1 MNLNHFHIQWRI
13 KSVKT
18 RILVLTSLL
27 LVLAFCGTAAA
38 ADTTN
43 NNTNL
48 NSTNLTNYDV
58 NNQTNGDVSNV
69 LNQSNIII
77 SGNVSRC
84 DSGLPF
90 NGVKITVNSLNG
102 SFVGSTTTDV
112 TGSYSM
118 NFSSDERNFVV
129 TASHTGHVP
138 ETRYVH
144 VTTCTN
150 NSGNHLVGLANFKLG
165 PIPVATVTAPN
176 SSFIN
181 ETFNFQ
187 VSFKDG
193 GDVTGY
199 GPYIEL
205 ITPSGVTL
213 NPSSVTYLGSKVT
226 VTDKGIFP
234 ASGTLIDAL
243 TGLTVTGTPGS
254 HLWIIQYPLGSF
266 TTQEP
271 EAVLNLTATVD
282 GNATLGLPLNITAYP
297 VFRYGATP
305 TGTTPLRG
313 VSSTTPV
320 TPTVIKLTK
329 TSDAHEQE
337 TATGSNYPVTYTLTV
352 DVANG
357 QTVNNVTLIDDI
369 PGNLQFVKVVDP
381 AGGTVIQQPSTTTP
395 GGKLIINF
403 GSITGVLGSDRVVKY
418 TVFAPEFNNT
428 AGYVLDPSTGATT
441 NATNNATVNGT
452 YLSNPVSSS
461 DSYTLNLKSLAVQ
474 KGVSDTT
481 NSTNHKPLDILKY
494 TVNFQV
500 SDFFSLKELVI
511 MDTMGDGQTFLNDAA
526 HTPTLTLHL
535 PSGTYN
541 LNFNPLDSSVFQM
554 IHNSTTG
561 ETYLVFNVSQ
571 LLINNGLSGVLEGG
585 NYTGVNNGATEGSIN
600 FWSQINVNYENPNH
614 PVVSNDYIKNSVTD
628 SAKLT
633 ENNSSVSDGSG
644 TQIRIVSP
652 TASKSIYKIN
662 GSDPVS
668 GNPVKPGDTVTF
680 SLEVYVPT
688 TNLENFSITDYLPL
702 PFLRTVGFSNGQTP
716 VAQGTLPSAGQWCF
730 ASDDTFSALTGTIPT
745 LVVDPVQN
753 TLTFFYGNVYNA
765 TQPTSL
771 VHILFTVTAT
781 DEPMVDSLY
790 LTNLMNINYNNTFLE
805 TFADNKI
812 VSLTTQEPH
821 ITVTKTANTTT
832 AQGGDSVTYTIKIQ
846 NTGHATAYNVNVL
859 DNFKNLFFPSY
870 VQSITGVTATY
881 QNGQSIDLTGLGDLF
896 GNGLNFGALYP
907 IYTAND
913 SSHINMS
920 TIIITYTALLGN
932 VYPNQ
937 SLTNT
942 VNVTNYTSSPLAGSP
957 NYVTNPAD
965 YSSTAT
971 VTTLK
976 PQFTK
981 SYLGSL
987 DGISSGNNLTIGE
1000 KGRFRLVVTLPGGQ
1014 ITNLKIVDTLPN
1026 GLTYLGY
1033 YLNTSG
1039 PGYLGS
1045 LAPLSFT
1052 QSGNVLTFLFSGTS
1066 NTTSGS
1072 NNIFYIDLDFI
1083 VANSTSNPVH
1093 STNNTQTNSATLSWT
1108 DPGNSP
1114 ITRTAA
1120 VNVVEPLLNITKTF
1134 SPNPVQGGQTTTVTI
1149 TVKNTGSS
1157 TAYHTIITDPLNG
1170 TNGSQIFDL
1179 TSVLEGTTASGFSYN
1194 YSNGVVTYTGGD
1206 IAAGQTKTFTF
1217 TVKILPDVVIGPR
1230 YTNTATANYYS
1241 LPWNGTSPDPN
1252 GRQYTNS
1259 GSAVL
1264 RTGNP
1269 TIGKNILTS
1278 SIHGTTG
1285 NLTVGEYVTYRI
1297 PVTMPTGVFNNLKV
1311 VDTLPNG
1318 FQYTGVYFVNTTN
1331 FSGVISNPIVTVS
1344 GQSITFLFSGLTNS
1358 TASNNPFYI
1367 DLQALVLNQ
1376 TINNATV
1383 PTKTNRVNLTW
1394 DENTAGAFTATKTAT
1409 IVEPKLSVSKS
1420 VTPTTV
1426 DGGDKMTVTLNVT
1439 NNGGSPA
1446 YNVNLT
1452 DTLNSTLFDL
1462 TTFSYTPVTGFNIS
1476 LIGNTVKIVAGD
1488 DTTVINPGQTIQFI
1502 FTLNAMKDAPSNSS
1516 FINNATIQSFRSLPP
1531 SYTESRAYPA
1541 VNSNNV
1547 IISTVAPSASKT
1559 INSTSEPDS
1568 TGTNVMVGEVVTYQ
1582 LNLTVPEGKTINV
1595 NLNDVLSS
1603 KLKYLAGSAQIKRSN
1618 GSITATGFN
1627 FSQINVFESIDP
1639 TTASNIAFNLG
1650 NITYTGTDG
1659 LQNGTITL
1667 IFNAVVLN
1675 SQNQRGDTIPNS
1687 LTFTYQNATGQTSS
1701 STTSSPAMNVIVPQL
1716 SSSKQVINPVPSAS
1730 VEGGQNVTFKVQVQ
1744 NNNITN
1750 GAPVYNL
1757 QILDLLLPDYTGLD
1771 YTHIIITP
1779 SNAGIVFH
1787 DFSTAG
1793 VLNITVDRLLPGE
1806 YLNITYNATVNPQV
1820 KYGDQNVT
1828 NTVNFTGTTLPGYH
1842 GTANATPGNPGAD
1855 DGKRTGDPLQGV
1867 VNNIY
1872 SNSTATVTTR
1882 KPTVSKA
1889 IVGSSQSAVGGQV
1902 HYRITITLPA
1912 GVTEDMYLTD
1922 FMAFGTSY
1930 VTGSV
1935 TLTPSAGISTEF
1947 VVPQV
1952 SGTGTLN
1959 FDLGWINA
1967 TQSGT
1972 LFLDYYGF
1980 VENVLS
1986 NQNGVTLTNTANMYF
2001 ADPQNPGNY
2010 LNGGSSN
2017 ATATVVEPNLQVT
2030 KTSSKTNLN
2039 TGEQFTYNVTVKHT
2053 ATSTADA
2060 YDVQVVDTLPY
2071 GLTYVTGSEVLPP
2084 TWILT
2089 VSGNTLTFT
2098 APVLTLSNGSASFTF
2113 NCTVNN
2119 NYNLAGGNLTNI
2131 AVSTYASEPS
2141 GNPDRRTGT
2150 DGPEPGV
2157 LNDYYTTG
2165 NSQVHVLGA
2174 DIVVEKVGPSSVNA
2188 GEPLNYTVIVINKG
2202 PDTAVNVVLNDTILG
2217 SWFNCLV
2224 NPQYSVNGGS
2234 WINVPSGSWE
2244 LNLGDILLGAENN
2257 VTINVR
2263 STLASSAPA
2272 GQINNTATA
2281 KSTTADP
2288 VPTDNT
2294 STALADVGINDAL
2307 VITKTGPSGP
2317 LTAGKDNITYT
2328 LTIHNNGPSDS
2339 SQLTITDDVPG
2350 VLTNVEY
2357 FVVGYSTSW
2366 MEWNN
2371 PLIWL
2376 QPLTAGQDIV
2386 IEIRGNILPNATSS
2400 NGNELNSIVV
2410 TNNAN
2415 VTSPTDPAGS
2425 SDQWNTTV
2433 VAQVDVFVEKT
2444 GIPNPVVPGTNV
2456 TYTIK
2461 VGNRGPSTA
2470 FGVTLNDIVPSVIV
2484 NPEFSRDNGT
2494 TWKQWIGSLLIGNL
2508 EPNQNL
2514 TVLLR
2519 GNENATN
2526 HDNFTNTATV
2536 SSQTN
2541 DPNTEDKTS
2550 SYEIRVKTA
2559 DIGVT
2564 KDASNLT
2571 PNYNQNVTFTV
2582 AVINH
2587 GPDEATGVVVS
2598 DLLPEG
2604 LKFISSSATQGFY
2617 NSTTGIWTVGTL
2629 GNGFNSTLTIVAQV
2643 VKTGN
2648 LTNVA
2653 NKTAE
2658 NEYDPNPENNNDSR
2672 TLNVP
2677 AAASLS
2683 ITKTAS
2689 PVKLHIHEAV
2699 IFTLIV
2705 QNHGPDTAVSVYVDD
2720 KLPKGLKYLSSNAN
2734 YGSYD
2739 PSTGIWTIGDLPN
2752 GTTAVLIMNCGVEV
2766 LGPLEN
2772 HAHVYSSTYDPIIYP
2787 TSAAAGVSVTPQPVP
2802 NNPDK
2807 NGKTVPMQPTAV
2819 PLAALVL
2826 AVLMIVGGFGFK
2838 KR

>member
-1 MNLNHFHIQWRI
+1 MAL
-13 KSVKT
+13 
-18 RILVLTSLL
+18 
-27 LVLAFCGTAAA
+27 CGTAAA
-38 ADTTN
+38 ADTPN
-43 NNTNL
+43 NNTNF
-48 NSTNLTNYDV
+48 NSSANLTNSSFND
-58 NNQTNGDVSNV
+58 QTNNNISNV
-69 LNQSNIII
+69 STDNITI
-77 SGNVSRC
+77 SGNVTRC
-84 DSGLPF
+84 DNGLPF
-90 NGVKITVNSLNG
+90 SGVTITANSLNG
-102 SFVGSTTTDV
+102 NFIGTTTTDASGV
-112 TGSYSM
+112 YTL
-118 NFSSDERNFVV
+118 NFSSDERNFMV

-138 ETRYVH
+138 ETKDVA
-144 VTTCTN
+144 VTPETN
-150 NSGNHLVGLANFKLG
+150 NSSENLVGIANFKLG

-176 SSFIN
+176 STFIN

-213 NPSSVTYLGSKVT
+213 NPSTVTYLGSSVT
-226 VTDKGIFP
+226 VTDNGIFP
-234 ASGTLIDAL
+234 ASGILVDAL

-254 HLWIIQYPLGSF
+254 HLLIIQYPLGSF
-266 TTQEP
+266 TTLEP
-271 EAVLNLTATVD
+271 EAVLSLNATID
-282 GNATLGLPLNITAYP
+282 GNATLGVPLNITAYP

-313 VSSTTPV
+313 VSSTAPV

-337 TATGSNYPVTYTLTV
+337 TATGSNYPVIYTLTV
-352 DVANG
+352 DIANG
-357 QTVNNVTLIDDI
+357 QTVNNVTLVDNI
-369 PGNLQFVKVVDP
+369 PGNLQFVQIVDP
-381 AGGTVIQQPSTTTP
+381 AGGTVIQQPSKTTP
-395 GGKLIINF
+395 GGKIIINF
-403 GSITGVLGSDRVVKY
+403 GSITGVLGPDRVVKY
-418 TVFAPEFNNT
+418 TVFAPKFDNT
-428 AGYVLDPSTGATT
+428 SNYVLDPLTGATS

-452 YLSNPVSSS
+452 YLSNTVSSS
-461 DSYTLNLKSLAVQ
+461 DSYTLKLKSLAVQ
-474 KGVSDTT
+474 KGVTDTT

-511 MDTMGDGQTFLNDAA
+511 NDTLGDGQTFLQDAS

-541 LNFNPLDSSVFQM
+541 LNFNLLDSSVFQM

-571 LLINNGLSGVLEGG
+571 LLINNGFVDGVLEGG
-585 NYTGVNNGATEGSIN
+585 NYTGVNNGATQGSIN
-600 FWSQINVNYENPNH
+600 FWSQINVNYENPSNH
-614 PVVSNDYIKNSVTD
+614 PIVSNDYIKNSVTG
-628 SAKLT
+628 SAKLI

-644 TQIRIVSP
+644 TRIQIVSP
-652 TASKSIYKIN
+652 TAEKSIYKIN
-662 GSDPVS
+662 GSDPIA
-668 GNPVKPGDTVTF
+668 GNHVKPGDTVTF
-680 SLEVYVPT
+680 SLTVSVPT

-702 PFLRTVGFSNGQTP
+702 PFLWTIGFSNGQAP
-716 VAQGTLPSAGQWCF
+716 VAQGTLPSTGQWSL
-730 ASDDTFSALTGTIPT
+730 AGDDTFSALTGKIPT

-753 TLTFFYGNVYNA
+753 TLSFIYGNAYNA
-765 TQPTSL
+765 TQPMSL

-781 DEPMVDSLY
+781 NEPMADSLY
-790 LTNLMNINYNNTFLE
+790 LTNLMNIQYNNTFME

-812 VSLTTQEPH
+812 VSLKTQEPH
-821 ITVTKTANTTT
+821 ITITKTANTTT
-832 AQGGDSVTYTIKIQ
+832 AQGGDTVTYTIKVQ
-846 NTGHATAYNVNVL
+846 NDGHATAYNVNVI
-859 DNFKNLFFPSY
+859 DNFKNLFFPNY

-881 QNGQSIDLTGLGDLF
+881 QNGQSIDITGLGDLF
-896 GNGLNFGALYP
+896 GTGLNFGTLYP
-907 IYTAND
+907 IYAAND
-913 SSHINMS
+913 SAHVNMD
-920 TIIITYTALLGN
+920 TIIITYQALLGN

-942 VNVTNYTSSPLAGSP
+942 ANVTNYTSSPLTGSP

-971 VTTLK
+971 VTTPK

-981 SYLGSL
+981 SYLGSIT
-987 DGISSGNNLTIGE
+987 GISTGNNLTIGE
-1000 KGRFRLVVTLPGGQ
+1000 KGRFRLAVTLPGGQ

-1033 YLNTSG
+1033 YLNTTG
-1039 PGYLGS
+1039 PVYVGS
-1045 LAPLSFT
+1045 LAPISLS

-1083 VANSTSNPVH
+1083 VANSTSNPAH
-1093 STNNTQTNSATLSWT
+1093 NPGNPKTNSATLSWT

-1114 ITRTAA
+1114 ITKTAS
-1120 VNVVEPLLNITKTF
+1120 VNVVEPQLSVTKSF
-1134 SPNPVQGGQTTTVTI
+1134 SPNPVQGGQTVTVTI

-1157 TAYHTIITDPLNG
+1157 TAYNTVITDPLNG

-1179 TSVLEGTTASGFSYN
+1179 TSVAEGTTASGFIYN

-1206 IAAGQTKTFTF
+1206 IAVGQTKTFTF
-1217 TVKILPDVVIGPR
+1217 TVKILPDLVIGPR

-1241 LPWNGTSPDPN
+1241 LPWDGTNPDTSS
-1252 GRQYTNS
+1252 RQYTDS

-1297 PVTMPTGVFNNLKV
+1297 PVTMPTGVFNNLKI

-1318 FQYTGVYFVNTTN
+1318 FQYAGVYVVNTTN
-1331 FSGVISNPIVTVS
+1331 FSGVIPIPTVTVS

-1358 TASNNPFYI
+1358 TTSNNPFYI

-1383 PTKTNRVNLTW
+1383 PTKTNTVSLTW
-1394 DENTAGAFTATKTAT
+1394 NENTASPFTATKTAT

-1446 YNVNLT
+1446 YNLKLT
-1452 DTLNSTLFDL
+1452 DVLNSTLFDL
-1462 TTFSYTPVTGFNIS
+1462 TKFSYTPVTGFNIS
-1476 LIGNTVKIVAGD
+1476 ITGNTVNIVAAD
-1488 DTTVINPGQTIQFI
+1488 DTTVINPGQTLQFI
-1502 FTLNAMKDAPSNSS
+1502 FTVNAMKDVPSNSS
-1516 FINNATIQSFRSLPP
+1516 FINNATIQSFRSLPS
-1531 SYTESRAYPA
+1531 SYSESRIYPA
-1541 VNSNNV
+1541 VTSNNV
-1547 IISTVAPSASKT
+1547 TISTVAPSASKT

-1568 TGTNVMVGEVVTYQ
+1568 TGTNVMIGEVVTYQ

-1595 NLNDVLSS
+1595 NLNDILSS
-1603 KLKYLAGSAQIKRSN
+1603 KLKYLNGSAQIKRSTGN
-1618 GSITATGFN
+1618 ITATGFN
-1627 FSQINVFESIDP
+1627 FSQVNVFESIDP
-1639 TTASNIAFNLG
+1639 TTASNIVFNLG

-1659 LQNGTITL
+1659 LHNGTITI

-1701 STTSSPAMNVIVPQL
+1701 STTSSPALNVIVPQL
-1716 SSSKQVINPVPSAS
+1716 FSSKQVLSPVPSAS
-1730 VEGGQNVTFKVQVQ
+1730 VEGGQNVTFRVQVQ

-1750 GAPVYNL
+1750 GAPAYNL
-1757 QILDLLLPDYTGLD
+1757 QVLDLLLPDYTGLD
-1771 YTHIIITP
+1771 YNHLIITP

-1793 VLNITVDRLLPGE
+1793 VLNITVDRLMPGE
-1806 YLNITYNATVNPQV
+1806 YLNITYNATVNPNV

-1828 NTVNFTGTTLPGYH
+1828 NTVNFTGTTLPGDH
-1842 GTANATPGNPGAD
+1842 GTNNATPGNPGAD
-1855 DGKRTGDPLQGV
+1855 DGKRTGDPFQGAL
-1867 VNNIY
+1867 NNLY
-1872 SNSTATVTTR
+1872 SNSTATVTAR
-1882 KPTVSKA
+1882 KPTISKV
-1889 IVGSSQSAVGGQV
+1889 IVGSSQSSVGGQV

-1922 FMAFGTSY
+1922 VMATGTSY
-1930 VTGSV
+1930 VTGSA
-1935 TLTPSAGISTEF
+1935 TLTPSTGVLTEF
-1947 VVPQV
+1947 TVPQV

-1959 FDLGWINA
+1959 FSIGWINA

-1972 LFLDYYGF
+1972 LYLDYYGL
-1980 VENVLS
+1980 VGNVLS

-2010 LNGGSSN
+2010 LNGGSSQ

-2030 KTSSKTNLN
+2030 KTASKTNLN
-2039 TGEQFTYNVTVKHT
+2039 TGEQFTYTVTVKHT
-2053 ATSTADA
+2053 AASTADA
-2060 YDVQVVDTLPY
+2060 YDVQVVDTLPS
-2071 GLTYVTGSEVLPP
+2071 GLTYVPGSEVLPP
-2084 TWILT
+2084 TWSLT
-2089 VSGNTLTFT
+2089 VSGNTLTFSS
-2098 APVLTLSNGSASFTF
+2098 PLLTLFDGTAIFTF
-2113 NCTVNN
+2113 NCSVNN
-2119 NYNLAGGNLTNI
+2119 GYNLAGMNLTNT
-2131 AVSTYASEPS
+2131 AVLTYASGPS
-2141 GNPDRRTGT
+2141 DNPNRRTGS
-2150 DGPEPGV
+2150 DGPSGPGV

-2165 NSQVHVLGA
+2165 NVQVHVLGA
-2174 DIVVEKVGPSSVNA
+2174 DLVVKKVGPSSLNA
-2188 GEPLNYTVIVINKG
+2188 GEPLNYTITVINKG
-2202 PDTAVNVVLNDTILG
+2202 PDTAVNAVLNDTFLVP
-2217 SWFNCLV
+2217 WFNRLV
-2224 NPQYSVNGGS
+2224 NPQYSINGGS
-2234 WINVPSGSWE
+2234 WINIPSGSWI
-2244 LNLGDILLGAENN
+2244 LNLGDIMPGAENN
-2257 VTINVR
+2257 VTIAVR
-2263 STLASSAPA
+2263 STLTSSAPS
-2272 GQINNTATA
+2272 GQINNTATVT
-2281 KSTTADP
+2281 STTADP
-2288 VPTDNT
+2288 LPSDNT
-2294 STALADVGINDAL
+2294 STVLTDVGNKDSLI
-2307 VITKTGPSGP
+2307 ITKTGPSGP
-2317 LTAGKDNITYT
+2317 LTAGKDSITYT

-2339 SQLTITDDVPG
+2339 SQLTISDNVPG

-2357 FVVGYSTSW
+2357 FVVGYSTVW
-2366 MEWNN
+2366 TEWNN
-2371 PLIWL
+2371 HLLWL
-2376 QPLTAGQDIV
+2376 QPLTAGQDLV
-2386 IEIRGNILPNATSS
+2386 IQIRGYILPNATSS
-2400 NGNELNSIVV
+2400 SGEELNSIVA
-2410 TNNAN
+2410 TNTAN

-2425 SDQWNTTV
+2425 SDEWNTTV

-2444 GIPNPVVPGTNV
+2444 GTPNPVIPGGIV
-2456 TYTIK
+2456 TYTINL
-2461 VGNRGPSTA
+2461 GNRGPSTA
-2470 FGVTLNDIVPSVIV
+2470 FGVTLNDNVPSVIL
-2484 NPEFSRDNGT
+2484 NPEFSLDNGI
-2494 TWKQWIGSLLIGNL
+2494 TWNQWIGSILLGNM

-2519 GNENATN
+2519 GTENATN

-2536 SSQTN
+2536 SSQTT

-2559 DIGVT
+2559 DIEVK
-2564 KDASNLT
+2564 KDASNST
-2571 PNYNQNVTFTV
+2571 PNYTQNVTFTITV
-2582 AVINH
+2582 TNY
-2587 GPDEATGVVVS
+2587 GPDEATGVAVT
-2598 DLLPEG
+2598 DLLPDG
-2604 LKFISSSATQGFY
+2604 LKFISSSVDQGFY
-2617 NSTTGIWTVGTL
+2617 NSTSGVWTVGTL
-2629 GNGFNSTLTIVAQV
+2629 GNGLNSTLTILAQV
-2643 VKTGN
+2643 FKTGN
-2648 LTNVA
+2648 LTNVV

-2658 NEYDPNPENNNDSR
+2658 NEYDPNPENNNDSK

-2677 AAASLS
+2677 AAAALS

-2689 PVKLHIHEAV
+2689 PLKLHIHETV

-2705 QNHGPDTAVSVYVDD
+2705 QNHGPDTAVKVYVED
-2720 KLPKGLKYLSSNAN
+2720 KLPKGLKYLSSTAN

-2739 PSTGIWTIGDLPN
+2739 PNTGIWTIGDLPN
-2752 GTTAVLIMNCGVEV
+2752 GTTAVLTIKCGVEV
-2766 LGPLEN
+2766 LGSLEN
-2772 HAHVYSSTYDPIIYP
+2772 HAHAYSETYDPSLYP
-2787 TSAAAGVSVTPQPVP
+2787 TSSVAGVIVTPQPVP

-2807 NGKTVPMQPTAV
+2807 NGKTVPMKPTAV
-2819 PLAALVL
+2819 PLAALLL
-2826 AVLMIVGGFGFK
+2826 AVLMIVAGFGFK

>member
-1 MNLNHFHIQWRI
+1 MKKI
-13 KSVKT
+13 
-18 RILVLTSLL
+18 ILMLLTFLL
-27 LVLAFCGTAAA
+27 IIVVCGTASA
-38 ADTTN
+38 ADTSGNNTN
-43 NNTNL
+43 FSSTNL
-48 NSTNLTNYDV
+48 NSTNPTNTSSNSNT
-58 NNQTNGDVSNV
+58 NNNIFNVSNR
-69 LNQSNIII
+69 SNIVI
-77 SGNVSRC
+77 SGNVTRC
-84 DSGLPF
+84 NNGLPF
-90 NGVKITVNSLNG
+90 NGVTITVNSLNG
-102 SFVGSTTTDV
+102 YFIGSTTTNANGFY
-112 TGSYSM
+112 TL
-118 NFSSDERNFVV
+118 NFSSDQKNFMV

-138 ETRYVH
+138 ETKD
-144 VTTCTN
+144 VTVTPETN
-150 NSGNHLVGLANFKLG
+150 NSSENLVGFANFKLG

-176 SSFIN
+176 STFIN

-187 VSFKDG
+187 VSSKNG

-199 GPYIEL
+199 GPYIQL
-205 ITPSGVTL
+205 ITPAGVTL
-213 NPSSVTYLGSKVT
+213 NPSTVTYLGSSVT
-226 VTDKGIFP
+226 VTDNGIFP
-234 ASGTLIDAL
+234 SSGTLIDVL

-271 EAVLNLTATVD
+271 EAVLNITASLA
-282 GNATLGLPLNITAYP
+282 GNATLGVPLNITAYP

-305 TGTTPLRG
+305 TGITPLRG
-313 VSSTTPV
+313 VSSTAPV

-357 QTVNNVTLIDDI
+357 QTVNNVTLVDNI
-369 PGNLQFVKVVDP
+369 PGNLQFVQIVDP
-381 AGGTVIQQPSTTTP
+381 AGGTVIQQPSTMNP
-395 GGKLIINF
+395 GGKLLINF

-418 TVFAPEFNNT
+418 TVFAPKFNNT
-428 AGYVLDPSTGATT
+428 SEYVLDPLTGATS

-452 YLSNPVSSS
+452 YLSNTVSSS

-474 KGVSDTT
+474 KSVSDVTDP
-481 NSTNHKPLDILKY
+481 TNHKPLDILKY

-511 MDTMGDGQTFLNDAA
+511 NDTLGDGQTFLQDAA
-526 HTPTLTLHL
+526 HTPTLTIHL

-541 LNFNPLDSSVFQM
+541 LNFNLLDSSVFQM
-554 IHNSTTG
+554 VHNSTTG
-561 ETYLVFNVSQ
+561 ETYLVFNISQ
-571 LLINNGLSGVLEGG
+571 LLINNGLTGVLEGG
-585 NYTGVNNGATEGSIN
+585 NYTGVNNGATQGSLN

-614 PVVSNDYIKNSVTD
+614 PIVSNDYIENLVTG
-628 SAKLT
+628 SAKLV
-633 ENNSSVSDGSG
+633 ENSSSVSDGSG
-644 TQIRIVSP
+644 TQIQIVSP
-652 TASKSIYKIN
+652 VAEKSIYKIN
-662 GSDPVS
+662 GSDPVA
-668 GNPVKPGDTVTF
+668 GNLVKPGDTVTF
-680 SLEVYVPT
+680 SLTVSVPT
-688 TNLENFSITDYLPL
+688 TNLANFSITDYLPL
-702 PFLRTVGFSNGQTP
+702 PFLRTLGFSNGQAP
-716 VAQGTLPSAGQWCF
+716 LAQGTLPSSGQWSL

-753 TLTFFYGNVYNA
+753 TLTFIYGNVYNA

-781 DEPMVDSLY
+781 DEPMADSLY
-790 LTNLMNINYNNTFLE
+790 LTNLMNINYNNTFME

-821 ITVTKTANTTT
+821 ITITKTANKTT

-846 NTGHATAYNVNVL
+846 NNGHATAYKVNVL
-859 DNFKNLFFPSY
+859 DNFRNLFYPNY
-870 VQSITGVTATY
+870 VQSITGVTAAY
-881 QNGQSIDLTGLGDLF
+881 QNGQFIDLTGLGDLF
-896 GNGLNFGALYP
+896 GTGLNFGTMYP
-907 IYTAND
+907 IYAAND

-920 TIIITYTALLGN
+920 TIILTYTALLGN

-942 VNVTNYTSSPLAGSP
+942 ANVTNYTSSSLAGSP

-971 VTTLK
+971 VTTSK
-976 PQFTK
+976 PQFVK

-1000 KGRFRLVVTLPGGQ
+1000 KGRFRLAITLPGGQ
-1014 ITNLKIVDTLPN
+1014 VTNLKIVDTLPN

-1033 YLNTSG
+1033 YLNTTG
-1039 PGYLGS
+1039 PRYVGY

-1072 NNIFYIDLDFI
+1072 NNTFYIDLDFI
-1083 VANSTSNPVH
+1083 VANNSTSNPVH
-1093 STNNTQTNSATLSWT
+1093 STGNPKTNRATLSWT

-1114 ITRTAA
+1114 ITKTAS
-1120 VNVVEPLLNITKTF
+1120 VNVVEPQLSVTKSF
-1134 SPNPVQGGQTTTVTI
+1134 NPNPVQGGQTTTVTI

-1157 TAYHTIITDPLNG
+1157 TAYHTVITDPLNG

-1179 TSVLEGTTASGFSYN
+1179 TRVAEGTTASGFTYN
-1194 YSNGVVTYTGGD
+1194 YDGSTVTYTGGD
-1206 IAAGQTKTFTF
+1206 IGVGQTKNFTF

-1230 YTNTATANYYS
+1230 YNNTATANYYS
-1241 LPWNGTSPDPN
+1241 MPWNGTNPNTN
-1252 GRQYTNS
+1252 GRQYTDS
-1259 GSAVL
+1259 GSTTL
-1264 RTGNP
+1264 ITGNP

-1297 PVTMPTGVFNNLKV
+1297 PVTMPTGTFDNLKI
-1311 VDTLPNG
+1311 VDILPNG
-1318 FQYTGVYFVNTTN
+1318 FQYTGSYVVNTAN
-1331 FSGVISNPIVTVS
+1331 FSGVIPDPTVTVS

-1358 TASNNPFYI
+1358 TTLNNPFYI

-1383 PTKTNRVNLTW
+1383 PTKTNKVGLTW
-1394 DENTAGAFTATKTAT
+1394 DENTAGAFTATNNAT
-1409 IVEPKLSVSKS
+1409 IVEPQLSISKS

-1426 DGGDKMTVTLNVT
+1426 DGGDRMTVTLNVT

-1446 YNVNLT
+1446 YNVNLA

-1462 TTFSYTPVTGFNIS
+1462 TTFSYIPVTGFNIS
-1476 LIGNTVKIVAGD
+1476 LLGNTVKIVAGD
-1488 DTTVINPGQTIQFI
+1488 DVTVINSGQTIQFI
-1502 FTLNAMKDAPSNSS
+1502 FTLNAMKDVPCNSS

-1531 SYTESRAYPA
+1531 SYTESRVYPS

-1547 IISTVAPSASKT
+1547 TISTVAPSASKT

-1568 TGTNVMVGEVVTYQ
+1568 TGTNVMIGEVVTYQ

-1595 NLNDVLSS
+1595 NLNDILSS

-2039 TGEQFTYNVTVKHT
+2039 TGEQFTYTVTVKHT

-2071 GLTYVTGSEVLPP
+2071 GLTYVAGSEVLPP
-2084 TWILT
+2084 TWSLT
-2089 VSGNTLTFT
+2089 VSGNTLIFT
-2098 APVLTLSNGSASFTF
+2098 APVLTLSNGIASFTF

-2339 SQLTITDDVPG
+2339 SQLTITDDVPS

-2371 PLIWL
+2371 PLVWL
-2376 QPLTAGQDIV
+2376 QPLTAGQDLV
-2386 IEIRGNILPNATSS
+2386 IEISGDILSNATSF

-2415 VTSPTDPAGS
+2415 VTSPTDSAGS

-2444 GIPNPVVPGTNV
+2444 GTPNPVVPGTNV

-2484 NPEFSRDNGT
+2484 NPEFSLDNGT
-2494 TWKQWIGSLLIGNL
+2494 TWNQWIGSLLIGNL

-2519 GNENATN
+2519 GTENATN

-2752 GTTAVLIMNCGVEV
+2752 GTTAVLTMKCGVEV
-2766 LGPLEN
+2766 LGLLQN
-2772 HAHVYSSTYDPIIYP
+2772 HAHVYSSTYDPILYP
-2787 TSAAAGVSVTPQPVP
+2787 TSAAAGVSATPQQVP
-2802 NNPDK
+2802 NK
-2807 NGKTVPMQPTAV
+2807 NGKTSNRNERTVPMQPTAV
-2819 PLAALVL
+2819 PFAAFLL
-2826 AVLMIVGGFGFK
+2826 AVIMIVGGFFGFK
-2838 KR
+2838 KG